1 MSWETH
7 HDPSNIAHIM
17 PAMAPHLGEEGFEIL
32 LRYNVDTNREATKAL
47 YRRNV
52 IHIDSEPGKAVPLL
66 LGLKDTPDTNK
77 KWISKMEAFLSTE
90 KIVLDTPNF
99 TITNRLL
106 DVRFAL
112 KEVVITERFLLDLE
126 IQAHSKR
133 AKERERARERRRE
146 RGEDAPEVEYT
157 DFYDHAVDYDFADAQ
172 IVRHL
177 VSQSQNVTLHAPLAS
192 IQYPDLTR
200 PLGYYEAVARPL
212 GLLRYIKRDRRN
224 DCEWV
229 DWPKY
234 LATAPYLSQFAP
246 KVAPAW

>member
-1 MSWETH
+1 MDKQDGSI
-7 HDPSNIAHIM
+7 SV
-17 PAMAPHLGEEGFEIL
+17 
-32 LRYNVDTNREATKAL
+32 YREDRS
-47 YRRNV
+47 RR
-52 IHIDSEPGKAVPLL
+52 SELH
-66 LGLKDTPDTNK
+66 
-77 KWISKMEAFLSTE
+77 
-90 KIVLDTPNF
+90 
-99 TITNRLL
+99 L

-112 KEVVITERFLLDLE
+112 KEVVITDGFLVDLE

-146 RGEDAPEVEYT
+146 KGEDALEVEYP

-177 VSQSQNVTLHAPLAS
+177 VSQYQNVTIHAPLAS
-192 IQYPDLTR
+192 IQYPVLTR

-224 DCEWV
+224 NCEWV

-234 LATAPYLSQFAP
+234 LATEPYLSQFAR
-246 KVAPAW
+246 AWWALPDMNLGALLSLDKLKPSRI